1 MFKLDLKNVI
11 TNIVDHEIDRS
22 SYTLNSDYTITKE
35 GLSMEILLSASDYDT
50 EKSEHKHFFIMFCGN
65 VSVFYAFKK
74 MSTYYPSQI
83 PCDNWINTSNH
94 DSCWRSDGLH
104 FITDVYFE
112 MCYKVNPEKAPIEI
126 ETDVNSYFIWPKK
139 VNITYKWNDD
149 NWKNEIVKVEM
160 V

>member
-1 MFKLDLKNVI
+1 
-11 TNIVDHEIDRS
+11 
-22 SYTLNSDYTITKE
+22 
-35 GLSMEILLSASDYDT
+35 
-50 EKSEHKHFFIMFCGN
+50 
-65 VSVFYAFKK
+65 
-74 MSTYYPSQI
+74 
-83 PCDNWINTSNH
+83 
-94 DSCWRSDGLH
+94 
-104 FITDVYFE
+104 